1 MRLKYQLFLALLAGG
16 ALLIA
21 MLAGI
26 ADTSFN
32 RGFLDYVNRV
42 ENRRLEPLRTAL
54 VEGYERSGDWSWI
67 DARPSAW
74 QALVRARTRPDGRRS
89 AEDRRAGAPPSDR
102 DPPRDRPPPSERLPV
117 LVDADRRVLAGPDDA
132 SGLSWTTLTL
142 DERTVGYLGARTL
155 RRVPSGLEELFAAR
169 QRRSFLLAS
178 LALLPVSALLAW
190 LLTTRIVRPL
200 DALNAAVA
208 RIGDGDFAMRLPAER
223 KDELG
228 ELSGRVN
235 RLAAALESNLGARRR
250 WLAEISHELR
260 TPVAVLQAELEAM
273 QDGVSPVD
281 EAALASLH
289 GETVRLSRL
298 IDDLRDLT
306 LADAGALTY
315 RFERID
321 LGVLVAERLE
331 PARARLAEAGIELVL
346 DTDGPVPVD
355 ADDQRLAQLVDNLL
369 QNSLRY
375 TDAGGRLEVRVG
387 RRDDL
392 ALVRWEDSAPGVPEP
407 SLPHLFDPL
416 YRVDD
421 SRRRRTGG
429 SGLGLAIVGK
439 ITEAHG
445 GRVRATASPLGG
457 LAIELEVPLAA
468 EPAPPER
475 GVAPA

>member
-21 MLAGI
+21 LLAVI

-42 ENRRLEPLRTAL
+42 ETRRLEPLRAAL
-54 VEGYERSGDWSWI
+54 VEGYERDGGWDWI
-67 DARPSAW
+67 DGRPSVW
-74 QALVRARTRPDGRRS
+74 RALVREHARGDGRRPRPS
-89 AEDRRAGAPPSDR
+89 PSDR
-102 DPPRDRPPPSERLPV
+102 DSPRDRPALRDRLLV
-117 LVDADRRVLAGPDDA
+117 LADADRNALVGRSDA
-132 SGLSWTTLTL
+132 PELSWTPLTL
-142 DERTVGYLGARTL
+142 DGRTVGHLGARTL

-169 QRRSFLLAS
+169 QRRSTLVVAS
-178 LALLPVSALLAW
+178 LALLPVSALMAW
-190 LLTTRIVRPL
+190 LLTRRIVRPL
-200 DALNAAVA
+200 DRLNAAVA
-208 RIGDGDFAMRLPAER
+208 RIGDGDFAMRLPEAR
-223 KDELG
+223 RDELG

-235 RLAAALESNLGARRR
+235 RLAAALEANLGARRR

-289 GETVRLSRL
+289 GETTRLSRL

-306 LADAGALTY
+306 LADAGALDY
-315 RFERID
+315 RFERLD
-321 LGVLVAERLE
+321 LGALVAERLE
-331 PARARLAEAGIELVL
+331 PARARLVEAGLELAL
-346 DTDGPVPVD
+346 ENDGPVSVD
-355 ADDQRLAQLVDNLL
+355 ADSQRLAQLIDNLL

-375 TDAGGRLEVRVG
+375 TDAGGRLEVHVG

-392 ALVRWEDSAPGVPEP
+392 ARLLWQDSAPGVPGP
-407 SLPHLFDPL
+407 DLPRLFDPL

-421 SRRRRTGG
+421 SRRRETGG

-439 ITEAHG
+439 IAEAHG
-445 GRVRATASPLGG
+445 GRVRAAASALGG
-457 LAIELEVPLAA
+457 LAIELELPLAA
-468 EPAPPER
+468 ESPSSPRGAAPT
-475 GVAPA
+475 